1 MNTIVCKHCGKE
13 IEITEALLHQV
24 KADVEKAL
32 SEQHKKDLEV
42 EKTKIIQELQEKQS
56 IEFEDLKRQIVE
68 KDTKMGEF
76 REEQLK
82 LREDKR
88 KLEEDKKDFEI
99 EMQRKIEEKLK
110 ESLTKEDE
118 RHRLKEL
125 ENEKKLQDAIK
136 ANEEL
141 RRKLEQGSQQT
152 QGEVLELDLE
162 NMLISSFP
170 TDEIQA
176 IKKGESGADVR
187 QIVKTPKGTTCGVI
201 LWETKRAKSFGGD
214 WTEKLKINL
223 RAEKANIPIIITTVM
238 PKEITGAMGI
248 KDGVWIC
255 SFSLAPILAEMM
267 RQRLIDVA
275 REKFLAQNKE
285 GKTEELYEYIIS
297 HEFIQQV
304 ESLLEVHR
312 EMSEQVLKEK
322 AAFEKQWKTRM
333 EYSEKLLK
341 STARI
346 VGSIQGKLGSSTTL
360 HIKGM
365 DILELDSGE

>member
-1 MNTIVCKHCGKE
+1 MNTIICKHCGKE
-13 IEITEALLHQV
+13 IEISEALLHQV
-24 KADVEKAL
+24 KADVEKSL
-32 SEQHKKDLEV
+32 KEQHVRDLEE
-42 EKTKIIQELQEKQS
+42 EKRKIIKELEEKQS
-56 IEFEDLKRQIVE
+56 IEFEDLKKQIAE
-68 KDTKMGEF
+68 KEVKMREF
-76 REEQLK
+76 RDEQLK
-82 LREDKR
+82 LREEKR

-99 EMQRKIEEKLK
+99 EMQRKVEERLK
-110 ESLTKEDE
+110 ESLAKEDE

-162 NMLISSFP
+162 NMLISNFP

-176 IKKGESGADVR
+176 IKKGENGADVR

-201 LWETKRAKSFGGD
+201 LWESKRAKAFGGD

-238 PKEITGAMGI
+238 PKEITGGMGV
-248 KDGVWIC
+248 KDGVWVC
-255 SFSLAPILAEMM
+255 TFSLAPVLAELM
-267 RQRLIDVA
+267 RQRLVDVA

-285 GKTEELYEYIIS
+285 GKSEELYEYIVS
-297 HEFIQQV
+297 HEFVQQV

-312 EMSEQVLKEK
+312 EMNDQVLKEK

-346 VGSIQGKLGSSTTL
+346 VGSIQGKLGASTTL

-365 DILELDSGE
+365 DMLELDSGE

>member
-24 KADVEKAL
+24 KSDVEKSL
-32 SEQHKKDLEV
+32 KEQHLKDLEE
-42 EKTKIIQELQEKQS
+42 EKRKIIKELEEKQS
-56 IEFEDLKRQIVE
+56 IEFEDLKKQIAE
-68 KDTKMGEF
+68 KDIKMREF

-99 EMQRKIEEKLK
+99 EMQRKVEERLK
-110 ESLTKEDE
+110 ESLAKEDE

-141 RRKLEQGSQQT
+141 RRKLEQGSQQS

-162 NMLISSFP
+162 NMLSGSFP

-176 IKKGESGADVR
+176 IRKGENGADVR
-187 QIVKTPKGTTCGVI
+187 QIVKTQKGTVCGVI
-201 LWETKRAKSFGGD
+201 LWETKRAKAFSGD
-214 WTEKLKINL
+214 WVEKLKINL

-238 PKEITGAMGI
+238 PKEIVSGMGV
-248 KDGVWIC
+248 KDGVWVC
-255 SFSLAPILAEMM
+255 GFRLAPILAELM

-285 GKTEELYEYIIS
+285 GKSEELYEYIVS
-297 HEFIQQV
+297 HEFVQQV

-312 EMSEQVLKEK
+312 EMADQVSKEK
-322 AAFEKQWKTRM
+322 AAFEKQWKTRI

-365 DILELDSGE
+365 DMLELDSGD